1 MADQFRPFEAF
12 RSTCNFSSNIWSSRG
27 CSEFTN
33 TKFYSVDLDCRWVAS
48 KLSSWTWRSQNI
60 QVCAVTALGL
70 ILSDKSRLQ
79 NGLVRFLLGPWNAC
93 LFILCLF
100 SISNGPIA
108 TRCSV
113 FTVSF
118 QFHPHIFTVVV
129 AFCTL
134 PLGILVEAACHHYR
148 CAGPLPWGR
157 EVAALLCLSGPFS
170 MGFPRWIFQFF
181 GVQHFF
187 WLSNWVSLLQGWCYR
202 KKPCSFIALLLL
214 L

>member
-27 CSEFTN
+27 CSESTN
-33 TKFYSVDLDCRWVAS
+33 TKFYSVDSDCRWVAS

-79 NGLVRFLLGPWNAC
+79 NGFVQFLLGPWNAC
-93 LFILCLF
+93 LFILFLL
-100 SISNGPIA
+100 ISNGPIA

-113 FTVSF
+113 GNPGRGGMSPLPMRWASPVRERGRWVALFIRAIQHGIPTISHISF
-118 QFHPHIFTVVV
+118 QIFE
-129 AFCTL
+129 FN
-134 PLGILVEAACHHYR
+134 
-148 CAGPLPWGR
+148 
-157 EVAALLCLSGPFS
+157 
-170 MGFPRWIFQFF
+170 IFFW
-181 GVQHFF
+181 

-202 KKPCSFIALLLL
+202 KKTLFIHCFVAVTLITHLFP
-214 L
+214 